1 MNSKSSKNIKLYFK
15 GMAMGIADAF
25 PGISGGTMAL
35 ILGVY
40 KELVN
45 SISIINFS
53 LFKTLK
59 KEGLTEFW
67 KKLNGTFLV
76 ILFSGIISS
85 LVVFMNLASFLID
98 NFPILIWSFFLGLV
112 SASIYIIL
120 NSTDLFDFN
129 NKTKHILKNWFL
141 LISSFY
147 VSYLLTSLP
156 EINNLNE
163 NILFIFIAGFIASC
177 AMILPGISGSYI
189 LVILGL
195 YKTMSK
201 ALINIELDKIVIFGF
216 GVILGL
222 TSFSK
227 VVKWGFDKFPN
238 KILIMMTGLIIGSI
252 HKLWPWKLN
261 EINVF
266 PKNYSEYNYLLES
279 IVLFIIGFFLIFLLE
294 KKTTIIKILK
304 KTNRVKDN
312 LILILNGIIMGTA
325 NKIPGISGGVIALA
339 LNFYDEL
346 LNSMKNINI
355 KHLLRFKFRNA
366 FKDSNT
372 SLLLYICL

>member
-53 LFKTLK
+53 LFKTFK
-59 KEGLTEFW
+59 KEGLREFW

-120 NSTDLFDFN
+120 KPTDLFDFN
-129 NKTKHILKNWFL
+129 NKNKHILKNWFL

-163 NILFIFIAGFIASC
+163 NILFIFFAGFIASC

-261 EINVF
+261 EINVL

-294 KKTTIIKILK
+294 KKQQLSK
-304 KTNRVKDN
+304 
-312 LILILNGIIMGTA
+312 
-325 NKIPGISGGVIALA
+325 
-339 LNFYDEL
+339 Y
-346 LNSMKNINI
+346 
-355 KHLLRFKFRNA
+355 
-366 FKDSNT
+366 
-372 SLLLYICL
+372 

>member
-59 KEGLTEFW
+59 KEGLKEFW

-120 NSTDLFDFN
+120 KPTDLFDFN
-129 NKTKHILKNWFL
+129 NKNKHILKNWFL

-163 NILFIFIAGFIASC
+163 NILFIFFAGFIASC

-261 EINVF
+261 EINVL

-294 KKTTIIKILK
+294 KKQQLSK
-304 KTNRVKDN
+304 
-312 LILILNGIIMGTA
+312 
-325 NKIPGISGGVIALA
+325 
-339 LNFYDEL
+339 Y
-346 LNSMKNINI
+346 
-355 KHLLRFKFRNA
+355 
-366 FKDSNT
+366 
-372 SLLLYICL
+372 

>member
-59 KEGLTEFW
+59 KEGLKEFW

-120 NSTDLFDFN
+120 KPTDLFDFN

-141 LISSFY
+141 LISSFLIKFFPLSNS
-147 VSYLLTSLP
+147 VEASSLAIV
-156 EINNLNE
+156 E
-163 NILFIFIAGFIASC
+163 
-177 AMILPGISGSYI
+177 
-189 LVILGL
+189 
-195 YKTMSK
+195 KT
-201 ALINIELDKIVIFGF
+201 I
-216 GVILGL
+216 GV
-222 TSFSK
+222 
-227 VVKWGFDKFPN
+227 
-238 KILIMMTGLIIGSI
+238 
-252 HKLWPWKLN
+252 
-261 EINVF
+261 
-266 PKNYSEYNYLLES
+266 
-279 IVLFIIGFFLIFLLE
+279 
-294 KKTTIIKILK
+294 
-304 KTNRVKDN
+304 
-312 LILILNGIIMGTA
+312 
-325 NKIPGISGGVIALA
+325 
-339 LNFYDEL
+339 
-346 LNSMKNINI
+346 
-355 KHLLRFKFRNA
+355 
-366 FKDSNT
+366 
-372 SLLLYICL
+372 

>member
-59 KEGLTEFW
+59 KEGLKEFW

-98 NFPILIWSFFLGLV
+98 HFPILIWSFFLGLV

-120 NSTDLFDFN
+120 KPTDLFDFN
-129 NKTKHILKNWFL
+129 NKNKHILKNWFL

-163 NILFIFIAGFIASC
+163 NILFIFFAGFIASC

-261 EINVF
+261 EINVL

-294 KKTTIIKILK
+294 KKQQLSK
-304 KTNRVKDN
+304 
-312 LILILNGIIMGTA
+312 
-325 NKIPGISGGVIALA
+325 
-339 LNFYDEL
+339 Y
-346 LNSMKNINI
+346 
-355 KHLLRFKFRNA
+355 
-366 FKDSNT
+366 
-372 SLLLYICL
+372 

>member
-59 KEGLTEFW
+59 KEGLKEFW

-120 NSTDLFDFN
+120 KPTDLFDFN
-129 NKTKHILKNWFL
+129 NKNKHILKNWFL

-163 NILFIFIAGFIASC
+163 NILFIFFAGFIASC

-201 ALINIELDKIVIFGF
+201 ALINIELDKIIIFGF

-261 EINVF
+261 EINVL

-294 KKTTIIKILK
+294 KKQQLSK
-304 KTNRVKDN
+304 
-312 LILILNGIIMGTA
+312 
-325 NKIPGISGGVIALA
+325 
-339 LNFYDEL
+339 Y
-346 LNSMKNINI
+346 
-355 KHLLRFKFRNA
+355 
-366 FKDSNT
+366 
-372 SLLLYICL
+372 

>member
-59 KEGLTEFW
+59 KEGLKEFW

-120 NSTDLFDFN
+120 KPTDLFNFKK
-129 NKTKHILKNWFL
+129 KTKHIIKNWVLLFL
-141 LISSFY
+141 SIYL
-147 VSYLLTSLP
+147 SYLLTSLS
-156 EINNLNE
+156 EIDSLNE
-163 NILFIFIAGFIASC
+163 NITFIF
-177 AMILPGISGSYI
+177 L
-189 LVILGL
+189 
-195 YKTMSK
+195 
-201 ALINIELDKIVIFGF
+201 
-216 GVILGL
+216 
-222 TSFSK
+222 
-227 VVKWGFDKFPN
+227 
-238 KILIMMTGLIIGSI
+238 
-252 HKLWPWKLN
+252 
-261 EINVF
+261 
-266 PKNYSEYNYLLES
+266 
-279 IVLFIIGFFLIFLLE
+279 
-294 KKTTIIKILK
+294 
-304 KTNRVKDN
+304 
-312 LILILNGIIMGTA
+312 
-325 NKIPGISGGVIALA
+325 
-339 LNFYDEL
+339 
-346 LNSMKNINI
+346 
-355 KHLLRFKFRNA
+355 HLLLCIIVN
-366 FKDSNT
+366 
-372 SLLLYICL
+372 

>member
-59 KEGLTEFW
+59 KEGLKEFW

-120 NSTDLFDFN
+120 KPTDLFDFN

-163 NILFIFIAGFIASC
+163 NILFIFFAGFIASC

-261 EINVF
+261 EINVL
-266 PKNYSEYNYLLES
+266 PKNYSEYNYQIES

-294 KKTTIIKILK
+294 K
-304 KTNRVKDN
+304 
-312 LILILNGIIMGTA
+312 
-325 NKIPGISGGVIALA
+325 NKNYQNI
-339 LNFYDEL
+339 E
-346 LNSMKNINI
+346 KN
-355 KHLLRFKFRNA
+355 
-366 FKDSNT
+366 
-372 SLLLYICL
+372 

>member
-53 LFKTLK
+53 LFKTFK
-59 KEGLTEFW
+59 KEGLREFW

-98 NFPILIWSFFLGLV
+98 HFPILIWSFFLGLV

-120 NSTDLFDFN
+120 KPTDLFDFN

-163 NILFIFIAGFIASC
+163 NILFIFFAGFIASC

-252 HKLWPWKLN
+252 HKLWPWKVN
-261 EINVF
+261 EINVL

-294 KKTTIIKILK
+294 KKQQLSK
-304 KTNRVKDN
+304 
-312 LILILNGIIMGTA
+312 
-325 NKIPGISGGVIALA
+325 
-339 LNFYDEL
+339 Y
-346 LNSMKNINI
+346 
-355 KHLLRFKFRNA
+355 
-366 FKDSNT
+366 
-372 SLLLYICL
+372 

>member
-1 MNSKSSKNIKLYFK
+1 MNSKSSENIKLYFK

-59 KEGLTEFW
+59 KVGLREFW

-120 NSTDLFDFN
+120 KPTDLFDFN

-163 NILFIFIAGFIASC
+163 NILFIFFAGFIASC

-201 ALINIELDKIVIFGF
+201 ALINVELDKIVIFGF

-261 EINVF
+261 EINVL

-294 KKTTIIKILK
+294 KKQQLSK
-304 KTNRVKDN
+304 
-312 LILILNGIIMGTA
+312 
-325 NKIPGISGGVIALA
+325 
-339 LNFYDEL
+339 Y
-346 LNSMKNINI
+346 
-355 KHLLRFKFRNA
+355 
-366 FKDSNT
+366 
-372 SLLLYICL
+372 

>member
-53 LFKTLK
+53 LFKTFK
-59 KEGLTEFW
+59 KEGLREFW

-120 NSTDLFDFN
+120 KPTDLFDFN
-129 NKTKHILKNWFL
+129 NKNKHILKNWFL

-163 NILFIFIAGFIASC
+163 NILFIFFAGFIASC

-201 ALINIELDKIVIFGF
+201 ALINIELDKIIIFGF

-261 EINVF
+261 EINVL

-294 KKTTIIKILK
+294 KKQQLSK
-304 KTNRVKDN
+304 
-312 LILILNGIIMGTA
+312 
-325 NKIPGISGGVIALA
+325 
-339 LNFYDEL
+339 Y
-346 LNSMKNINI
+346 
-355 KHLLRFKFRNA
+355 
-366 FKDSNT
+366 
-372 SLLLYICL
+372 

>member
-53 LFKTLK
+53 LFKTFK
-59 KEGLTEFW
+59 KEGLREFW

-112 SASIYIIL
+112 SASINIIL
-120 NSTDLFDFN
+120 KPTDLFDFN
-129 NKTKHILKNWFL
+129 NKNKHILKNWFL

-163 NILFIFIAGFIASC
+163 NILFIFFAGFIASC

-261 EINVF
+261 EINVL

-294 KKTTIIKILK
+294 KKQQLSK
-304 KTNRVKDN
+304 
-312 LILILNGIIMGTA
+312 
-325 NKIPGISGGVIALA
+325 
-339 LNFYDEL
+339 Y
-346 LNSMKNINI
+346 
-355 KHLLRFKFRNA
+355 
-366 FKDSNT
+366 
-372 SLLLYICL
+372 

>member
-1 MNSKSSKNIKLYFK
+1 MKSKSSKNIKLYFK

-59 KEGLTEFW
+59 KEGLKEFW

-120 NSTDLFDFN
+120 KPTDLFDFN

-163 NILFIFIAGFIASC
+163 NILFIFFAGFIASC

-252 HKLWPWKLN
+252 HKLWHWKLN
-261 EINVF
+261 EINVL

-294 KKTTIIKILK
+294 KKQQLSK
-304 KTNRVKDN
+304 
-312 LILILNGIIMGTA
+312 
-325 NKIPGISGGVIALA
+325 
-339 LNFYDEL
+339 Y
-346 LNSMKNINI
+346 
-355 KHLLRFKFRNA
+355 
-366 FKDSNT
+366 
-372 SLLLYICL
+372 

>member
-59 KEGLTEFW
+59 KEGLKEFW

-120 NSTDLFDFN
+120 KPTDLFDFN

-163 NILFIFIAGFIASC
+163 NILFIFFAGFIASC

-261 EINVF
+261 EINVL
-266 PKNYSEYNYLLES
+266 PKNYSEYNYQIES

-294 KKTTIIKILK
+294 KKQQLSK
-304 KTNRVKDN
+304 
-312 LILILNGIIMGTA
+312 
-325 NKIPGISGGVIALA
+325 
-339 LNFYDEL
+339 Y
-346 LNSMKNINI
+346 
-355 KHLLRFKFRNA
+355 
-366 FKDSNT
+366 
-372 SLLLYICL
+372 

>member
-1 MNSKSSKNIKLYFK
+1 MNSKSSENIKLYFK

-59 KEGLTEFW
+59 KEGFREFW

-120 NSTDLFDFN
+120 KPTDLFDFN

-163 NILFIFIAGFIASC
+163 NILFIFFAGFIASC

-261 EINVF
+261 EINVL

-294 KKTTIIKILK
+294 KKQQLSK
-304 KTNRVKDN
+304 
-312 LILILNGIIMGTA
+312 
-325 NKIPGISGGVIALA
+325 
-339 LNFYDEL
+339 Y
-346 LNSMKNINI
+346 
-355 KHLLRFKFRNA
+355 
-366 FKDSNT
+366 
-372 SLLLYICL
+372 

>member
-1 MNSKSSKNIKLYFK
+1 
-15 GMAMGIADAF
+15 
-25 PGISGGTMAL
+25 
-35 ILGVY
+35 
-40 KELVN
+40 
-45 SISIINFS
+45 
-53 LFKTLK
+53 
-59 KEGLTEFW
+59 
-67 KKLNGTFLV
+67 
-76 ILFSGIISS
+76 SS

-120 NSTDLFDFN
+120 KPTDLFDFN

-163 NILFIFIAGFIASC
+163 NILFIFFAGFIASC

-201 ALINIELDKIVIFGF
+201 ALINVELDKIVIFGF

-261 EINVF
+261 EINVL

-294 KKTTIIKILK
+294 KKQQLSK
-304 KTNRVKDN
+304 
-312 LILILNGIIMGTA
+312 
-325 NKIPGISGGVIALA
+325 
-339 LNFYDEL
+339 Y
-346 LNSMKNINI
+346 
-355 KHLLRFKFRNA
+355 
-366 FKDSNT
+366 
-372 SLLLYICL
+372 

>member
-59 KEGLTEFW
+59 KEGLKKFW

-120 NSTDLFDFN
+120 KPTDLFDFN

-163 NILFIFIAGFIASC
+163 NILFIFFAGFIASC

-261 EINVF
+261 EINVL
-266 PKNYSEYNYLLES
+266 PKNYSEYNYLIES
-279 IVLFIIGFFLIFLLE
+279 IILFIIGFFLIFLVERKQQLS
-294 KKTTIIKILK
+294 K
-304 KTNRVKDN
+304 
-312 LILILNGIIMGTA
+312 
-325 NKIPGISGGVIALA
+325 
-339 LNFYDEL
+339 Y
-346 LNSMKNINI
+346 
-355 KHLLRFKFRNA
+355 
-366 FKDSNT
+366 
-372 SLLLYICL
+372 

>member
-40 KELVN
+40 KDLVN

-59 KEGLTEFW
+59 KEGLRVFW

-120 NSTDLFDFN
+120 KPTDLFDFN

-163 NILFIFIAGFIASC
+163 NILFIFFAGFIASC

-201 ALINIELDKIVIFGF
+201 ALINVELDKIVIFGF

-261 EINVF
+261 EINIL

-294 KKTTIIKILK
+294 KKQQL
-304 KTNRVKDN
+304 
-312 LILILNGIIMGTA
+312 
-325 NKIPGISGGVIALA
+325 S
-339 LNFYDEL
+339 
-346 LNSMKNINI
+346 
-355 KHLLRFKFRNA
+355 KH
-366 FKDSNT
+366 
-372 SLLLYICL
+372 

>member
-59 KEGLTEFW
+59 KEGLKEFW

-120 NSTDLFDFN
+120 KPTDLFDFN

-147 VSYLLTSLP
+147 VSCLLTSLP

-163 NILFIFIAGFIASC
+163 NILFIFFAGFIASC

-201 ALINIELDKIVIFGF
+201 AIINIELDKIIIFGF

-261 EINVF
+261 EINVL

-294 KKTTIIKILK
+294 KKQQLSK
-304 KTNRVKDN
+304 
-312 LILILNGIIMGTA
+312 
-325 NKIPGISGGVIALA
+325 
-339 LNFYDEL
+339 Y
-346 LNSMKNINI
+346 
-355 KHLLRFKFRNA
+355 
-366 FKDSNT
+366 
-372 SLLLYICL
+372 

>member
-59 KEGLTEFW
+59 KEGLKEFW

-120 NSTDLFDFN
+120 KPTDLFDFN
-129 NKTKHILKNWFL
+129 NKNKHILKNWFL

-163 NILFIFIAGFIASC
+163 NILFIFFAGFIASC

-252 HKLWPWKLN
+252 HKLWPWKVN
-261 EINVF
+261 EINVL

-294 KKTTIIKILK
+294 KKQQLSK
-304 KTNRVKDN
+304 
-312 LILILNGIIMGTA
+312 
-325 NKIPGISGGVIALA
+325 
-339 LNFYDEL
+339 Y
-346 LNSMKNINI
+346 
-355 KHLLRFKFRNA
+355 
-366 FKDSNT
+366 
-372 SLLLYICL
+372 

>member
-59 KEGLTEFW
+59 KEGLKEFW

-120 NSTDLFDFN
+120 KPTDLFDFN

-163 NILFIFIAGFIASC
+163 NILFIFFAGFIASC

-201 ALINIELDKIVIFGF
+201 ALINIELDKIIIFGF

-252 HKLWPWKLN
+252 HKLWPWKVN
-261 EINVF
+261 EINVL
-266 PKNYSEYNYLLES
+266 PKNYSEYNYQIES

-294 KKTTIIKILK
+294 KNNNYQNI
-304 KTNRVKDN
+304 
-312 LILILNGIIMGTA
+312 
-325 NKIPGISGGVIALA
+325 
-339 LNFYDEL
+339 E
-346 LNSMKNINI
+346 KN
-355 KHLLRFKFRNA
+355 
-366 FKDSNT
+366 
-372 SLLLYICL
+372 

>member
-59 KEGLTEFW
+59 KEGLKKFW

-120 NSTDLFDFN
+120 KPTDLFDFN

-163 NILFIFIAGFIASC
+163 NILFIFFAGFIASC

-261 EINVF
+261 EINVL

-294 KKTTIIKILK
+294 KKQQLSK
-304 KTNRVKDN
+304 
-312 LILILNGIIMGTA
+312 
-325 NKIPGISGGVIALA
+325 
-339 LNFYDEL
+339 Y
-346 LNSMKNINI
+346 
-355 KHLLRFKFRNA
+355 
-366 FKDSNT
+366 
-372 SLLLYICL
+372 

>member
-1 MNSKSSKNIKLYFK
+1 MNSKSSENIKLYFK

-59 KEGLTEFW
+59 KEGLKEFW

-120 NSTDLFDFN
+120 KPTDLFDFN

-163 NILFIFIAGFIASC
+163 NILFIFFAGFIASC

-201 ALINIELDKIVIFGF
+201 ALINVELDKIVIFGF

-261 EINVF
+261 EINIL
-266 PKNYSEYNYLLES
+266 PKNYSEYNYQIES

-294 KKTTIIKILK
+294 KKQQLSK
-304 KTNRVKDN
+304 
-312 LILILNGIIMGTA
+312 
-325 NKIPGISGGVIALA
+325 
-339 LNFYDEL
+339 Y
-346 LNSMKNINI
+346 
-355 KHLLRFKFRNA
+355 
-366 FKDSNT
+366 
-372 SLLLYICL
+372 

>member
-59 KEGLTEFW
+59 KEGLKEFW

-120 NSTDLFDFN
+120 KPTDLFDLN
-129 NKTKHILKNWFL
+129 NKNKHILKNWFL

-163 NILFIFIAGFIASC
+163 NILFIFFAGFIASC

-201 ALINIELDKIVIFGF
+201 ALINIELDKIIIFGF

-261 EINVF
+261 EINVL

-294 KKTTIIKILK
+294 KKQQLSK
-304 KTNRVKDN
+304 
-312 LILILNGIIMGTA
+312 
-325 NKIPGISGGVIALA
+325 
-339 LNFYDEL
+339 Y
-346 LNSMKNINI
+346 
-355 KHLLRFKFRNA
+355 
-366 FKDSNT
+366 
-372 SLLLYICL
+372 

>member
-1 MNSKSSKNIKLYFK
+1 MNSKSSENIKLYFK

-59 KEGLTEFW
+59 KEGLKKFW

-120 NSTDLFDFN
+120 KPTDLFDFN

-163 NILFIFIAGFIASC
+163 NILFIFFAGFIASC

-261 EINVF
+261 EINVL

-294 KKTTIIKILK
+294 KKQQLSK
-304 KTNRVKDN
+304 
-312 LILILNGIIMGTA
+312 
-325 NKIPGISGGVIALA
+325 
-339 LNFYDEL
+339 Y
-346 LNSMKNINI
+346 
-355 KHLLRFKFRNA
+355 
-366 FKDSNT
+366 
-372 SLLLYICL
+372 

>member
-59 KEGLTEFW
+59 KEGLKEFW

-120 NSTDLFDFN
+120 KPTDLFDFN

-163 NILFIFIAGFIASC
+163 NILFIFFAGFIASC

-201 ALINIELDKIVIFGF
+201 ALINVELDKIVIFGF

-261 EINVF
+261 EINVL
-266 PKNYSEYNYLLES
+266 PKNYSEYNYQIES

-294 KKTTIIKILK
+294 KKQQLSK
-304 KTNRVKDN
+304 
-312 LILILNGIIMGTA
+312 
-325 NKIPGISGGVIALA
+325 
-339 LNFYDEL
+339 Y
-346 LNSMKNINI
+346 
-355 KHLLRFKFRNA
+355 
-366 FKDSNT
+366 
-372 SLLLYICL
+372 

>member
-1 MNSKSSKNIKLYFK
+1 MNSKSSENIKLYFK

-35 ILGVY
+35 ILGIY

-53 LFKTLK
+53 LLKTLK
-59 KEGLTEFW
+59 KEGLREFW

-120 NSTDLFDFN
+120 KPTDLFDFN

-163 NILFIFIAGFIASC
+163 NILFIFFAGFIASC

-261 EINVF
+261 EINVL

-294 KKTTIIKILK
+294 KKQQLSK
-304 KTNRVKDN
+304 
-312 LILILNGIIMGTA
+312 
-325 NKIPGISGGVIALA
+325 
-339 LNFYDEL
+339 Y
-346 LNSMKNINI
+346 
-355 KHLLRFKFRNA
+355 
-366 FKDSNT
+366 
-372 SLLLYICL
+372 

>member
-1 MNSKSSKNIKLYFK
+1 MKSKSSKNIKLYFK

-59 KEGLTEFW
+59 KEGLKEFW

-120 NSTDLFDFN
+120 KPTDLFDFN
-129 NKTKHILKNWFL
+129 NKNKHILKNWFL

-163 NILFIFIAGFIASC
+163 NILFIFFAGFIASC

-261 EINVF
+261 EINVL

-294 KKTTIIKILK
+294 KKQQLSK
-304 KTNRVKDN
+304 
-312 LILILNGIIMGTA
+312 
-325 NKIPGISGGVIALA
+325 
-339 LNFYDEL
+339 Y
-346 LNSMKNINI
+346 
-355 KHLLRFKFRNA
+355 
-366 FKDSNT
+366 
-372 SLLLYICL
+372 

>member
-1 MNSKSSKNIKLYFK
+1 MKSKSSKNIKLYFK

-53 LFKTLK
+53 LFKTFK
-59 KEGLTEFW
+59 KEGLREFW

-120 NSTDLFDFN
+120 KPTDLFDFN
-129 NKTKHILKNWFL
+129 NKNKHILKNWFL

-163 NILFIFIAGFIASC
+163 NILFIFFAGFIASC

-261 EINVF
+261 EINVL

-294 KKTTIIKILK
+294 KKQQLSK
-304 KTNRVKDN
+304 
-312 LILILNGIIMGTA
+312 
-325 NKIPGISGGVIALA
+325 
-339 LNFYDEL
+339 Y
-346 LNSMKNINI
+346 
-355 KHLLRFKFRNA
+355 
-366 FKDSNT
+366 
-372 SLLLYICL
+372 